1 MLSLTYTAALFG
13 IDAFLVTVECNAR
26 RSLPDFNIV
35 GLPGISVKE
44 SRERVMNCAASC
56 GIPIPDM
63 EVTVNLAP
71 ADRRKEGSDLDLGI
85 MVALCRSSG
94 LLPEGVDLES
104 KCFIGELSF
113 TGDVRA
119 VRGVLSMAL
128 EARDRGIAEIYVPYG
143 NIKEA
148 AAAVTPN
155 TRVFGVKNVPELIA
169 WLKGEG
175 NLYEVTDLPRIDPED
190 GFRFAEDFSQ
200 VKGQTRARRAVE
212 IAAAGAHNVLLI
224 GPPGSGKSMVAKRI
238 PTILPAM
245 TYDEAIET
253 TKLHSVAGLIPENG
267 DIVTR
272 RPFRSPHHSCS
283 VVSLVG
289 GGAIPM
295 PGEISLAHNGVLFL
309 DEFPEFSKSTSEALR
324 QPLEDSKV
332 TVTRAA
338 GRVTFPSSFMLV
350 CAMNPCKCGYF
361 GSKRGTCTCKP
372 ADIKAYLS
380 KISGPLLDRI
390 DIQMEMPEV
399 DFAEI
404 SDKSDS
410 EPSSAIRERVEAAR
424 EISRERFRSAGY
436 KRHSVMNN
444 AMMNTDDLKRFCVL
458 DDDCIRIMEGAFK
471 RLNLSARAYDRI
483 LRVARTIADVEH
495 ARRPDDGSGVIG
507 GKITK
512 KDVMEAV
519 QMRALDKYL

>member
-13 IDAFLVTVECNAR
+13 IDAFLVTVECSATK
-26 RSLPDFNIV
+26 SLPDFNIV
-35 GLPGISVKE
+35 GLPGVSVRE
-44 SRERVMNCAASC
+44 SKDRVMNCALNC
-56 GIPIPDM
+56 GIALPDM
-63 EVTVNLAP
+63 DVTVNLAP
-71 ADRRKEGSDLDLGI
+71 ADRHKEGSALDLGI
-85 MVALCRSSG
+85 MTALCRAAG
-94 LLPEGVDLES
+94 VIGEDVDLET
-104 KCFIGELSF
+104 KCFVGELSF

-128 EARDRGIAEIYVPYG
+128 EARDRGISEIYVPYG
-143 NIKEA
+143 NLKEA
-148 AAAVTPN
+148 AAAVTEK
-155 TRVFGVKNVPELIA
+155 TRVFGVRNVPELIA
-169 WLKGEG
+169 KLRGEG
-175 NLYEVTDLPRIDPED
+175 EVAEITDLPTIDPVD
-190 GFRFAEDFSQ
+190 GLSFSEDFSQ
-200 VKGQTRARRAVE
+200 VKGQARARRAVE
-212 IAAAGAHNVLLI
+212 IAAAGNHNVLLI
-224 GPPGSGKSMVAKRI
+224 GPPGSGKSMIAKRI
-238 PTILPAM
+238 PSILPAM

-253 TKLHSVAGLIPENG
+253 TKLHSVSGLIPENG
-267 DIVTR
+267 NIVTR

-324 QPLEDSKV
+324 QPLEDKRV
-332 TVTRAA
+332 TITRAA

-399 DFAEI
+399 DFTEI
-404 SDKSDS
+404 SDKTDS
-410 EPSSAIRERVEAAR
+410 EPSGAIRERVEAAR
-424 EISRERFRSAGY
+424 ELSRERFRAAGY
-436 KRHSVMNN
+436 ARYSVMSN
-444 AMMNTDDLKRFCVL
+444 AMMNGDDLKRFCAL
-458 DDDCIRIMEGAFK
+458 DADSLRIMEGAFR

-483 LRVARTIADVEH
+483 LRVARTIADVENGG
-495 ARRPDDGSGVIG
+495 RDDGSGIIG
-507 GKITK
+507 GKIGK
-512 KDVMEAV
+512 KHVMEAV
-519 QMRALDKYL
+519 QMRALDKYW